1 MNKKIFLIFT
11 AVIIFPT
18 TLLAKSGKEIE
29 AAVASNFPPAV
40 HNKSIDTAHYE
51 LNKGALR
58 GFVVVKRGGIP
69 AERARF
75 FIEWQEYDYRGS
87 VIHMKD
93 GRITSRRGRPYTYL
107 QPGDVMAVAGIKY
120 FNNAVYLKLISV
132 DVYFPLLVDSAKRH
146 SRVTCM
152 PGFKF
157 DSKIFKGDD
166 ARAVI
171 AGISEWLEPF
181 DNENKAKEYG
191 AKIKAEMAVEL
202 AAEED
207 AIAKEEKD
215 KATLPKDD
223 TSVENIKL
231 KKASI
236 IDPKRPP
243 ATEQQKMEA
252 LEEKIEAA
260 KKQME
265 EAESEMRRLKI
276 ESEKKK

>member
-1 MNKKIFLIFT
+1 MRKTFLFV
-11 AVIIFPT
+11 AVLFAIPFVAE
-18 TLLAKSGKEIE
+18 AKSRQNIE

-40 HNKSIDTAHYE
+40 HNKSLDTAHYE

-69 AERARF
+69 ADRARF

-93 GRITSRRGRPYTYL
+93 GRIVGRRGKPYTYL

-132 DVYFPLLVDSAKRH
+132 DVYFPLLVDNEKRH

-157 DSKIFKGDD
+157 DSAVFKSDD
-166 ARAVI
+166 AKAVI
-171 AGISEWLEPF
+171 DGIKEWLEPF
-181 DNENKAKEYG
+181 DNENSAKEYG
-191 AKIKAEMAVEL
+191 AKVKAEMATEL
-202 AAEED
+202 ALDED
-207 AIAKEEKD
+207 MATTEEKE
-215 KATLPKDD
+215 KADASKESFSDD
-223 TSVENIKL
+223 TIKL

-236 IDPKRPP
+236 IDPERPP
-243 ATEQQKMEA
+243 ATEQDKLEA

-260 KKQME
+260 KRQME